1 MKHFYT
7 ILIAILFTSIGF
19 GQTTIA
25 VQDFDGSTPT
35 WNYTSNP
42 APYST
47 GSDDWDIVTTNNDPA
62 GTTGS
67 FWGIQDIDNPNGGGA
82 FEHTLTFD
90 AINVSSYNSVEIS
103 FDFYTIGFDG
113 SDEIRYEVFYG
124 PVGSE
129 VGQGIVSLNKDTQAW
144 TTITVTIP
152 DTADSAYLVL
162 GAQQNGGSDYAG
174 FDNINIEGIEIVS
187 SNDTDSEIYDS
198 GSQPVGTTLS
208 SLADTSA
215 EAIDVFEFTIEDI
228 GTSDGLSTLVT
239 NVRLF
244 PHTTNTA
251 DWTETIQGITLNNG
265 SLIPIEN
272 LNITDGFID
281 ATIISGNLDV
291 ADGTSSTVTV
301 GVYLNS
307 TGLTDGSTIAFMV
320 DADNHGFTTDLAGS
334 GFATSLTLGDFN
346 SNDFVVDVEA
356 TQLSYIE
363 QPSNTIINTVMSPS
377 VEVAYTDVNGN
388 VDIDYSG
395 SGFDIALTTSGSFD
409 ASATTTVEA
418 VDGLATFSNLV
429 FDNSASGIVLTAVD
443 NSTLISGS
451 YDSMTFDINLA
462 PIAPLAGDLI
472 ITEVSDA
479 SNFNNEFIEIYNT
492 TTNIID
498 MSTSKL
504 VMQSDGTVWDFDDDI
519 ANASIPANGFLI
531 VTRGGTQTNF
541 ETEFGSLNTE
551 TVFVQG
557 TSAMFFGTGTA
568 RSWQIYEGGTVST
581 ADGTLIDDTVNAV
594 GGSDRDFFDFVT
606 DTYISTSENLAN
618 PGVIDNLVYASG
630 TWKYNA
636 QADEN
641 SNESNA
647 FILDDFVASADI
659 NTNTFTIN
667 PGASLTVN
675 SGVTLDATNGTTLE
689 STSTSY
695 SSLILDGTLTGTV
708 TYNRYVNT
716 NDAVNGNDL
725 ISAPLSGQAF
735 DVFIG
740 NNTNILTN
748 STGPEVLFGGFDNDN
763 ASAPYELWNDTDTT
777 PLTAGVGYRS
787 GIDPVA
793 GSNLVSFEGTVNT
806 GLVQVPIAQGTASIL
821 NLVGNPFPSYLDAQ
835 AFLTQNAAVLD
846 PSAVVIYGYNDS
858 TDGTS
863 ADDYTIISAIENN
876 TLNIAPGQGF
886 FVASNVVGGNLQ
898 FTTST
903 PDMRIISTDDDFIAG
918 RSAISNVNINLSN
931 TTDNFITKVYF
942 TASSGLGLDPGYDA
956 SLLGGI
962 APAFSLFSHLVEEN
976 MDVPFATQA
985 IGKTDYNDTTI
996 ALGVNANMGEQ
1007 LTFSIAENTMPAS
1020 IEVYLDDT
1028 LTSTSTLLNAADY
1041 VLTPSEDLNGTGR
1054 FYLRFSN
1061 SALSTTDAIFDG
1073 ISIYGNQTNRTIS
1086 IAGQLTEGTSANVYD
1101 IQGRLVTARP
1111 LVSDSTL
1118 QTIDASNLHTGVYIV
1133 KLVNG
1138 NAVKTQKIILK

>member
-19 GQTTIA
+19 GQTTIYT
-25 VQDFDGSTPT
+25 QDFETLDDGYTASATEGSGFTDVFNRTIANVGGNTTNVWAVEDTNVTPATITLDQIDVTGYSEFTFSIDMIAHHFNDWDDSDTFSVTYSLDGGASQNLLWVRNNGGTFNQLPSLDTNFDGVGDCGAGTLPALTTGTSGCST
-35 WNYTSNP
+35 
-42 APYST
+42 
-47 GSDDWDIVTTNNDPA
+47 SDDTFSTFSSDVISLSGNTTLDITLSFEGLTSGDEGIYLDNIVVEAESGGAPSPTVGFDSASSSENETNTTFTSSNIPISVTNYDGNQ
-62 GTTGS
+62 
-67 FWGIQDIDNPNGGGA
+67 IDIDVNVTGGTAEPGDYTFTSPTA
-82 FEHTLTFD
+82 LSFTSDGTQNITIDINDDADFDDETVELT
-90 AINVSSYNSVEIS
+90 ITETSSVTGLVIS
-103 FDFYTIGFDG
+103 
-113 SDEIRYEVFYG
+113 
-124 PVGSE
+124 
-129 VGQGIVSLNKDTQAW
+129 QA
-144 TTITVTIP
+144 THTVTILDD
-152 DTADSAYLVL
+152 DTPPLPNIVINEILADPTGIDANGDGTVDSQDDEFVELVNNDNVSVDITGYTL
-162 GAQQNGGSDYAG
+162 SDGFSVRHTFGSVVIPAGGSVVVFG
-174 FDNINIEGIEIVS
+174 GGLPTGIS
-187 SNDTDSEIYDS
+187 
-198 GSQPVGTTLS
+198 
-208 SLADTSA
+208 
-215 EAIDVFEFTIEDI
+215 
-228 GTSDGLSTLVT
+228 GLSEVASSGAL
-239 NVRLF
+239 
-244 PHTTNTA
+244 
-251 DWTETIQGITLNNG
+251 GLNNG
-265 SLIPIEN
+265 G
-272 LNITDGFID
+272 D
-281 ATIISGNLDV
+281 
-291 ADGTSSTVTV
+291 TVT
-301 GVYLNS
+301 LE
-307 TGLTDGSTIAFMV
+307 DGSSNIIAFYSYGSEGGDDQSIGRSEDLFGNFV
-320 DADNHGFTTDLAGS
+320 QHTTIQTNPVAASPGLYNVSGLPFSTITWKGS
-334 GFATSLTLGDFN
+334 IDTDWTNGSNWSGGN
-346 SNDFVVDVEA
+346 SPTVLDDILILNVA
-356 TQLSYIE
+356 NA
-363 QPSNTIINTVMSPS
+363 PII
-377 VEVAYTDVNGN
+377 
-388 VDIDYSG
+388 
-395 SGFDIALTTSGSFD
+395 
-409 ASATTTVEA
+409 ASAVSVNNATV
-418 VDGLATFSNLV
+418 
-429 FDNSASGIVLTAVD
+429 
-443 NSTLISGS
+443 
-451 YDSMTFDINLA
+451 
-462 PIAPLAGDLI
+462 
-472 ITEVSDA
+472 
-479 SNFNNEFIEIYNT
+479 
-492 TTNIID
+492 
-498 MSTSKL
+498 
-504 VMQSDGTVWDFDDDI
+504 
-519 ANASIPANGFLI
+519 
-531 VTRGGTQTNF
+531 
-541 ETEFGSLNTE
+541 
-551 TVFVQG
+551 
-557 TSAMFFGTGTA
+557 
-568 RSWQIYEGGTVST
+568 
-581 ADGTLIDDTVNAV
+581 
-594 GGSDRDFFDFVT
+594 
-606 DTYISTSENLAN
+606 
-618 PGVIDNLVYASG
+618 
-630 TWKYNA
+630 
-636 QADEN
+636 
-641 SNESNA
+641 
-647 FILDDFVASADI
+647 
-659 NTNTFTIN
+659 N
-667 PGASLTVN
+667 PGASLTISSAGSLN
-675 SGVTLDATNGTTLE
+675 SSTLNLF
-689 STSTSY
+689 SFSNSF
-695 SSLILDGTLTGTV
+695 SNLILDGTLTGTV

-777 PLTAGVGYRS
+777 PLTAGVGYRT
-787 GIDPVA
+787 GIEVGAPT
-793 GSNLVSFEGTVNT
+793 NLVSFEGTVNN
-806 GLVQVPIAQGTASIL
+806 GLVEVAINQGSASIL

-918 RSAISNVNINLSN
+918 RSAISNVNINLSSA
-931 TTDNFITKVYF
+931 TDNFITKVYF

-956 SLLGGI
+956 SLLGGV

-1086 IAGQLTEGTSANVYD
+1086 IAGELTEGTIVNVYD